1 MDIYNFKKFLES
13 KSDTQD
19 YLDSILDKML
29 NNEKVSSMEKEFLD
43 SFKSNNQEEY
53 FEEFKNKIEKE
64 RILDNLKV
72 GGYHDI
78 IKMYPSYNVKS
89 TKEVYKAG
97 DDEFEL
103 NSTSDGWVTAYID
116 KETLIK
122 YMVGEVDD
130 FDLDW
135 I

>member
-1 MDIYNFKKFLES
+1 MNVLKFKKFLES
-13 KSDTQD
+13 NSDSEN
-19 YLDSILDKML
+19 YLNYILDKML
-29 NNEKVSSMEKEFLD
+29 NNQSLSDRERKFLD
-43 SFKSNNQEEY
+43 SFKSNNQEE
-53 FEEFKNKIEKE
+53 FFGEFKDKIEKE
-64 RILDNLKV
+64 QILDNLKI

-78 IKMYPSYNVKS
+78 IKFSPSHNVKS

-97 DDEFEL
+97 DNEFEL

-122 YMVGEVDD
+122 YMVGEIDD

-135 I
+135 V

>member
-1 MDIYNFKKFLES
+1 MRVYRFNRFLES
-13 KSDTQD
+13 KSETQD
-19 YLDSILDKML
+19 YLDIILDKML
-29 NNEKVSSMEKEFLD
+29 RKEELSIMEKEFLD
-43 SFKSNNQEEY
+43 SFKSNNQEEF
-53 FEEFKNKIEKE
+53 FEEFKYKIEKE
-64 RILDNLKV
+64 QILDNLKI

-78 IKMYPSYNVKS
+78 IKFSPSHNVKS

-103 NSTSDGWVTAYID
+103 NSTSDGWVTTYIN

-122 YMVGEVDD
+122 YMVGEIDD

-135 I
+135 V